1 MENKFAISFMINLLL
16 LAEAILPVF
25 LILILG
31 FFVWRLIRRKWI
43 DRIFA
48 SLVYKKNPFVREFY
62 EQVGRLV
69 EEKGN
74 KVVKPLAYVAL
85 ILCIAL
91 IFKIL
96 WPYVFY
102 QRHTAN
108 LLLKG
113 GLPLMFLYMGL
124 ILMGF
129 GVSASV
135 ISSLFFIKETKK
147 FKVYNRS
154 IEIYLLTKYFE
165 NILYM
170 VLGIALIV
178 GIAYLWFFFLEM
190 LVPVFSYLENQSASF
205 GEPRFSFE
213 EMLKLWKILLISFRD
228 QFQTWG
234 ITSFL
239 ISLASLAVP
248 YMWFKG
254 KRFTKIF
261 LALFFSG
268 TTFSYFVSFLIRKFI
283 ISELTSIFF
292 AVWTF
297 SALITY
303 MVFHLINT
311 IWLNKINICR
321 HCQAENSIN
330 SKYCSECG
338 KKLILL
344 PMGSGVK
351 A

>member
-1 MENKFAISFMINLLL
+1 MEDQIVISFMINLLL
-16 LAEAILPVF
+16 VVEVMLPV
-25 LILILG
+25 ILISIMG
-31 FFVWRLIRRKWI
+31 FFIWRLIREKWI
-43 DRIFA
+43 NRIFE
-48 SLVYKKNPFVREFY
+48 SLVYKKNPFVKEFY
-62 EQVGRLV
+62 EQVGRLA

-74 KVVKPLAYVAL
+74 KIIKPLSYIAL

-102 QRHTAN
+102 QSHTAN
-108 LLLKG
+108 LFLES

-124 ILMGF
+124 IFMGL
-129 GVSASV
+129 GVTASV
-135 ISSLFFIKETKK
+135 ISSLLFIKETKK
-147 FKVYNRS
+147 FNVYNRS
-154 IEIYLLTKYFE
+154 IEIYLLSKYFE
-165 NILYM
+165 NILHIT
-170 VLGIALIV
+170 LGIALIA
-178 GIAYLWFFFLEM
+178 GTAYLWFFSLNM
-190 LVPVFSYLENQSASF
+190 LVPVFSYLENQIASF
-205 GEPRFSFE
+205 GEPKFNFG
-213 EMLKLWKILLISFRD
+213 EMSKLWKTLLISFRD
-228 QFQTWG
+228 QFQAWC

-239 ISLASLAVP
+239 ISLASLTVP

-254 KRFTKIF
+254 RRFTKIF

-283 ISELTSIFF
+283 ISELSLIFV

-321 HCQAENSIN
+321 HCQTENSID

-338 KKLILL
+338 KKLISL
-344 PMGSGVK
+344 PKGSGVR